1 MSLAAAQPAKRNLQ
15 CIRPWRKQER
25 QNHLAP
31 TIVFQI
37 QVTWKAIYVH
47 C

>member
-15 CIRPWRKQER
+15 CRRSWRIQER

-31 TIVFQI
+31 ITVFQI
-37 QVTWKAIYVH
+37 HVTRKAICVH